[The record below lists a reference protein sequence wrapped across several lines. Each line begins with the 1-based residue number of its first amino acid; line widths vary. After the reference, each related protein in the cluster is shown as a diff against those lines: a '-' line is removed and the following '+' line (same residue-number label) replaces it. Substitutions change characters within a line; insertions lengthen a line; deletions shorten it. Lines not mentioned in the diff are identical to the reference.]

1 MKTKRLSVVI
11 FPIIL
16 IMTVYLVFHNSKI
29 ESGISIIAKEKHRG
43 VCWVA
48 SHYEI
53 DSTSILDLVQ
63 KNVNW
68 ISQTPFGWQREHNS
82 PDIGNQIGREGG
94 MWGESDHGLRMTTRL
109 AKAYGIKTIL
119 KPHIWLRDSQGKW
132 RGEIQM
138 NSEED
143 WQKWFSN
150 YETFILHYA
159 KIAEEENM
167 EMLCIGT
174 ELHRTCVE
182 READWR
188 SLIAKIRAV
197 YSGKLTY
204 AANFADEYEDVA
216 FWDALDYIGVQGYFP
231 VAKNENPSLAEVKAG
246 WLPHIKALEKASKQY
261 EKPILFTEIGYKST
275 KDAGIEPW
283 QWPERAASRDLRAS
297 ISSQEAQATLY
308 QGMFEALSNEPF
320 IAGFHLWKWY
330 PKVPE
335 SALEGRRSRWGNDDG
350 AFNIDFTPQ
359 GKAAEQVMTDYY
371 SRIAKED

>member
-1 MKTKRLSVVI
+1 MKSKRLSVVI
-11 FPIIL
+11 VPIIIL
-16 IMTVYLVFHNSKI
+16 MIGYWLFNQPTNNS
-29 ESGISIIAKEKHRG
+29 SIVIPLSEKHRG

-48 SHYEI
+48 SPYEI
-53 DSTSILDLVQ
+53 DSASILDLVG
-63 KNVNW
+63 KNINW

-94 MWGESDHGLRMTTRL
+94 WWGERDDGLRMTTRI
-109 AKAYGIKTIL
+109 AKSYGIKTIL

-138 NSEED
+138 NNEED
-143 WQKWFSN
+143 WQKWFAN

-159 KIAEEENM
+159 KIAEEEQI

-182 READWR
+182 RESDWR
-188 SLIAKIRAV
+188 SLIAKIRTV

-204 AANFADEYEDVA
+204 AANFADEYQEVA

-231 VAKNENPSLAEVKAG
+231 VANSENPSLKEVTEG
-246 WLPHIKALEKASKQY
+246 WLPHIEQLKKASDQY

-283 QWPERAASRDLRAS
+283 QWPERIGREEREAIFSE
-297 ISSQEAQATLY
+297 EAQATLY
-308 QGMFEALSNEPF
+308 QGMFEALSNEQF

-335 SALEGRRSRWGNDDG
+335 SIAEERRGRRGNDDG

-359 GKAAEQVMTDYY
+359 GKEAEQVM
-371 SRIAKED
+371 AKYFSQFAQYN